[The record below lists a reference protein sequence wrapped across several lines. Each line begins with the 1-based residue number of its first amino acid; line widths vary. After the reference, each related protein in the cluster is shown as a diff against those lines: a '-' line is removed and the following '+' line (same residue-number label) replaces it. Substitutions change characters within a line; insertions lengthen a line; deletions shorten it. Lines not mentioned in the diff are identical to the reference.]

1 MRIRTAIAA
10 ALAITVAVAVAPPAS
25 PAERAGELRLHRTIR
40 SLTGTHEWYE
50 QTFQGYP
57 VLGAYYAR
65 HYDLLGNL
73 VEVTDGR
80 VRVRGQLRSPR
91 VTAAQARTR
100 AGSDRAAAEL
110 VVLAGSSARLVW
122 AVYSPSGTRTLV
134 DAAEG
139 RVLRRESVVVR
150 ATGEGRVFDPNPVTT
165 LRDESLTD
173 QKDRDYAALQPA
185 YFVRTLTRL
194 DGSGFLRGDF
204 ADVKGTTS
212 SAFSADLRFLF
223 GRSDDRFEQTMA
235 YYNVTSAQEY
245 IQSLGFT
252 DINNEPQDVKVDQF
266 GGDNSFFYP
275 KQDFIKVG
283 KGGVDDA
290 EDAEVTWHEYGHAM
304 QDSQVPG
311 FGVGHDGGSIGEGFS
326 DYWAVTMSVPVSGG
340 YEVPC
345 VANWDSISYTDTV
358 PHCLR
363 RTDLDLTLADQDGRI
378 HHDGQI
384 WSRALW
390 DIHNSLGRTRAD
402 TIILEAQF
410 SFAPDTSFRDA
421 ALDTVAAA
429 RSLFGGAAA
438 RRVEQAFR
446 DRGIL

>member
-1 MRIRTAIAA
+1 
-10 ALAITVAVAVAPPAS
+10 
-25 PAERAGELRLHRTIR
+25 
-40 SLTGTHEWYE
+40 LTGTHEWYE
-50 QTFQGYP
+50 QTFQGYS
-57 VLGAYYAR
+57 VLGGYYAK
-65 HYDLLGNL
+65 HYDLQGHL
-73 VEVTDGR
+73 VDVADGR
-80 VRVRGQLRSPR
+80 LTISGRLRSAR
-91 VTAAQARTR
+91 LTAAQARRR
-100 AGSDRAAAEL
+100 AGSDRATAEL
-110 VVLAGSSARLVW
+110 VVLAGPSARLVW
-122 AVYSPSGTRTLV
+122 AVYSPLGVRTLV
-134 DAAEG
+134 DAADG
-139 RVLRRESVVVR
+139 RIVKRENVVVR

-173 QKDRDYAALQPA
+173 QRDRDYPALQPA

-204 ADVKGTTS
+204 ADVKGTGST
-212 SAFSADLRFLF
+212 AFSADLRFIF
-223 GRSDDRFEQTMA
+223 GRSDSEFEQTMA

-252 DINNEPQDVKVDQF
+252 DINNEPQDLKVDQF

-275 KQDFIKVG
+275 KQDFIKLG

-290 EDAEVTWHEYGHAM
+290 EDAEVTWHEYGHAI

-311 FGVGHDGGSIGEGFS
+311 FGVGHDAGSIGEGFS

-345 VANWDSISYTDTV
+345 VANWDSISYTDEV

-363 RTDLDLTLADQDGRI
+363 RTDLDLTVADQNGGI

-390 DIHNSLGRTRAD
+390 DIHNALERRTAD
-402 TIILEAQF
+402 TLILEAQF

-429 RSLFGGAAA
+429 RSLFGATAA
-438 RRVEQAFR
+438 RRVERAFR

>member
-1 MRIRTAIAA
+1 MRRTALVT
-10 ALAITVAVAVAPPAS
+10 ALALATALSSALPAS
-25 PAERAGELRLHRTIR
+25 PAGTSEGLRLRATLR
-40 SLTGTHEWYE
+40 SMTGTHEWYE

-57 VLGAYYAR
+57 VLGAYYAK
-65 HYDLLGNL
+65 HLDLQGNV
-73 VEVTDGR
+73 VEVADGR
-80 VRVRGQLRSPR
+80 LRVQGRLRQAR
-91 VTAAQARTR
+91 LTAAQARART
-100 AGSDRAAAEL
+100 GSARAAAEL
-110 VVLAGSSARLVW
+110 VVFAGTSARLVW
-122 AVYSPSGTRTLV
+122 AVYSPGGIRTLV

-139 RVLRRESVVVR
+139 RILRRESVVVR

-173 QKDRDYAALQPA
+173 QKDQDYAALQPA

-204 ADVKGTTS
+204 ADIKGTTS

-235 YYNVTSAQEY
+235 YYNVTTTQEY

-290 EDAEVTWHEYGHAM
+290 EDAEVTWHEYGHAI

-345 VANWDSISYTDTV
+345 VANWDSISYTDEV

-363 RTDLDLTLADQDGRI
+363 RTDLDLTVDDQNGGI

-390 DIHNSLGRTRAD
+390 DIHNALGRRTAD

-429 RSLFGGAAA
+429 RALFGRTAA
-438 RRVEQAFR
+438 RTVERAFR

>member
-1 MRIRTAIAA
+1 
-10 ALAITVAVAVAPPAS
+10 
-25 PAERAGELRLHRTIR
+25 
-40 SLTGTHEWYE
+40 LTGTHQWYD

-57 VLGAYYAR
+57 VLGAYYAE
-65 HYDLLGNL
+65 HYDLAGNL
-73 VEVTDGR
+73 VEAADGR
-80 VRVRGQLRSPR
+80 LGVAGQLR
-91 VTAAQARTR
+91 AARIRAAEARAR
-100 AGSDRAAAEL
+100 AGTDEASEAHL
-110 VVLAGSSARLVW
+110 VVLAGSPARLVW
-122 AVYSPSGTRTLV
+122 AVYSPGGVRSLV
-134 DAAEG
+134 DAGTG

-165 LRDESLTD
+165 LRDETLTD
-173 QKDRDYAALQPA
+173 QKDSDYPALQPA
-185 YFVRTLTRL
+185 YFIRTLTHL

-235 YYNVTSAQEY
+235 YYNVTTAQEY

-252 DINNEPQDVKVDQF
+252 DINNEPQDVKVDQY

-275 KQDFIKVG
+275 QQDFLKLG
-283 KGGVDDA
+283 KGGVDDP

-304 QDSQVPG
+304 QNSQVPD
-311 FGVGHDGGSIGEGFS
+311 FGSGHDAGSIGEGFS
-326 DYWAVTMSVPVSGG
+326 DYWAVTMSEPVSGG

-345 VANWDSISYTDTV
+345 VANWDSVSYTDTV

-363 RTDLDLTLADQDGRI
+363 RTDLDLTVADQNGRI

-390 DIHNSLGRTRAD
+390 DIHNGLGRRTAD
-402 TIILEAQF
+402 TIILEGQF

-421 ALDTVAAA
+421 ALDTVVAA
-429 RSLFGGAAA
+429 RTLFGATAA
-438 RRVEQAFR
+438 RRVERAFR